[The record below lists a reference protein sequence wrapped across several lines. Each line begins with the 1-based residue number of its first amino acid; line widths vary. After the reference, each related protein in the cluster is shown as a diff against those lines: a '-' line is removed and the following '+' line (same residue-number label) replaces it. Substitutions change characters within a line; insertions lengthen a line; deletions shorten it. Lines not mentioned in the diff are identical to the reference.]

1 MTLDDTLLNNLTG
14 WRPAGDGP
22 HSFASSTS
30 SGWGVTATAEAAD
43 TVGCRLTELGVSRPG
58 DPQAGAPAPPA
69 TAADLTRWAVRTAER
84 VTGLLEPL
92 AVIEVD
98 ATRSEA
104 VLRSETPARRG
115 DDVQYY
121 ELRLRGRHAAALH
134 RYQAPR
140 TGPGKRR
147 AVPFALT
154 HEAIAKVVADVTAEG

>member
-1 MTLDDTLLNNLTG
+1 MTLDDTLLNNLAG
-14 WRPAGDGP
+14 WRPAGAGP
-22 HSFASSTS
+22 HSFAGSTA
-30 SGWGVTATAEAAD
+30 SGWAVTATADAAD
-43 TVGCRLTELGVSRPG
+43 TVGCRLTDLTVSRP
-58 DPQAGAPAPPA
+58 AAPT
-69 TAADLTRWAVRTAER
+69 TAAGLTRWAVRTAER

-92 AVIEVD
+92 KLIEVD

-104 VLRSETPARRG
+104 VLRSETPVARG

-121 ELRLRGRHAAALH
+121 ELLLRGEHSATLH

>member
-1 MTLDDTLLNNLTG
+1 
-14 WRPAGDGP
+14 
-22 HSFASSTS
+22 
-30 SGWGVTATAEAAD
+30 
-43 TVGCRLTELGVSRPG
+43 
-58 DPQAGAPAPPA
+58 
-69 TAADLTRWAVRTAER
+69 

-92 AVIEVD
+92 KLIEVD

-104 VLRSETPARRG
+104 VLRSETPAQKG

-121 ELRLRGRHAAALH
+121 EVLLRGTHAATLN

-154 HEAIAKVVADVTAEG
+154 HEAIAKVVGDLTAE